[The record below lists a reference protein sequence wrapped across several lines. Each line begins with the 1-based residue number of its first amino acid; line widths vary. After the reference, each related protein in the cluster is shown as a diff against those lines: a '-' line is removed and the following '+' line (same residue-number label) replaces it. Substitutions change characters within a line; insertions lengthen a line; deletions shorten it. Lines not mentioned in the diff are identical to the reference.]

1 MKVHRY
7 HEQQR
12 RKWVYEMQHK
22 LKPVKQICKEAL
34 ISRATLY
41 NWVNE
46 FSDNNTST
54 NNNAQQQ
61 EEDAIAWQPLDKY
74 KMLLAALSK
83 IDNDKKISQKLVS
96 ELMKRYTLTVAQA
109 CSIAGIEEAAY
120 NYKPRKPE
128 VPDRLVYN
136 ELIRL
141 IAEQPLRGLNDCHA
155 VLQSSQPEW
164 THKQI
169 KRIYRQGRLYLKRTR
184 ARNTKLFNKIIP
196 QTPVPANKALRLKRE
211 SAFWQV
217 GLLVET
223 LPDNNAYWILYIVDY
238 NNGTPLNAAI
248 GEGSITVE
256 QLITFLSNAVNENGA
271 PKKMRVIAKPPF
283 NSREVARWIWDN
295 KVALYNLSMAKPENQ
310 LEIGHLE
317 DSIRQQLIEDNTTLE
332 EVKERAIAWINS
344 FVEREVSVNEE
355 ALSTEEA

>member
-22 LKPVKQICKEAL
+22 LKPVKQICKEAI

-41 NWVNE
+41 NWVKE
-46 FSDNNTST
+46 FSDENTAVNSE
-54 NNNAQQQ
+54 AARH
-61 EEDAIAWQPLDKY
+61 EEETIAWQPLDKH
-74 KMLLAALSK
+74 KMLLAALGK
-83 IDNDKKISQKLVS
+83 IDKEKKISQKLVS

-128 VPDRLVYN
+128 VADRLVYN
-136 ELIRL
+136 ELVRL
-141 IAEQPLRGLNDCHA
+141 IADDSSRSLDDCHE
-155 VLQSSQPEW
+155 VLQSTHPEW

-184 ARNTKLFNKIIP
+184 ARNTKLLNNFIA
-196 QTPVPANKALRLKRE
+196 PVPVLTNKQLRLKRE
-211 SAFWQV
+211 GAFWQV
-217 GLLVET
+217 GMLEET
-223 LPDNNAYWILYIVDY
+223 FDDNSAYWILYLIDY
-238 NNGTPLNAAI
+238 NDGTPLNATV
-248 GEGSITVE
+248 GEGDITSE
-256 QLITFLSNAVNENGA
+256 QLINFLSTAVQENGA
-271 PKKMRVIAKPPF
+271 PKKMRVIAQPPF

-310 LEIGHLE
+310 LEVGHLQ
-317 DSIRQQLIEDNTTLE
+317 DSIRQQLIAKDTTTLE
-332 EVKERAIAWINS
+332 IVKEKIAAWING
-344 FVEREVSVNEE
+344 FAERESGVEM
-355 ALSTEEA
+355 LSTAEV

>member
-22 LKPVKQICKEAL
+22 LKPVKQICKEAV

-41 NWVNE
+41 NWIKE
-46 FSDNNTST
+46 FSEESTALNNE
-54 NNNAQQQ
+54 AAQQ
-61 EEDAIAWQPLDKY
+61 EEDAVAWQPLDKH
-74 KMLLAALSK
+74 KMLLAALGK
-83 IDNDKKISQKLVS
+83 IDKDKKISQKIVS

-128 VPDRLVYN
+128 VADRLVYD
-136 ELIRL
+136 ELVKL
-141 IAEQPLRGLNDCHA
+141 IAEDSSRGLDDCYA
-155 VLQSSQPEW
+155 VLQSTHTDW

-184 ARNTKLFNKIIP
+184 TRNTRLLNNIILP
-196 QTPVPANKALRLKRE
+196 TPVHTDKILRLKRE
-211 SAFWQV
+211 GAFWQV
-217 GLLVET
+217 GVLQET
-223 LPDNNAYWILYIVDY
+223 FNDNSAYWILYLIDY
-238 NNGTPLNAAI
+238 NDGTPLNATI
-248 GEGSITVE
+248 GEGNITIE
-256 QLITFLSNAVNENGA
+256 QLIAFLSTAVKENGA
-271 PKKMRVIAKPPF
+271 PKKMRVIAQPPF

-317 DSIRQQLIEDNTTLE
+317 DSIRQQLIVAGTTLDG
-332 EVKERAIAWINS
+332 VKEKVAAWING
-344 FVEREVSVNEE
+344 FAEREVTTE
-355 ALSTEEA
+355 ALLVTEV